1 MYLLFHHLPFLA
13 TGKVTLGKMA
23 NYSVASGLMIIGL
36 IILLSMGWLL
46 SSDIELVL
54 NGNDWRV
61 TDDGI
66 LTYSVSIPKYDL
78 STPEEDG
85 NTTLSRVRFQSR
97 DARIAGL
104 LRIPKLRQNAGIQN
118 RSVPGIVLLPGATVT
133 KEREQGLAKHLADL
147 GYATITIDQ
156 RNFGAVDAKGDLRMF
171 MDGTEPIEHKMVFD
185 AFAAA
190 EILRSH
196 PGIDPDRIIYVG
208 ESNGGRFAIIAC
220 ALDVKARGVLAIS
233 TCGYGTDAAIVS
245 AELTDQDLIRFYRSI
260 DPEAYLDK
268 IPPRSL
274 VMIHSAND
282 TVIPYQNAE
291 QTYARGFQPKAFH
304 TVGCRTHGYC
314 TEMNPFIEKELKDL

>member
-1 MYLLFHHLPFLA
+1 LL
-13 TGKVTLGKMA
+13 
-23 NYSVASGLMIIGL
+23 IIGL
-36 IILLSMGWLL
+36 LTFLSMGWLFP
-46 SSDIELVL
+46 SDIGLIL
-54 NGNDWRV
+54 NGNDWEV
-61 TDDGI
+61 TDEGI
-66 LTYSVSIPKYDL
+66 LTYSVSIPKYDM
-78 STPEEDG
+78 SPPEKDG
-85 NTTLSRVRFQSR
+85 NTTLTRVRFLSR
-97 DARIAGL
+97 GEQIAGL
-104 LRIPKLRQNAGIQN
+104 LRMPGQRQNAGIQN
-118 RSVPGIVLLPGATVT
+118 RSIPGIVLLPGATVT

-156 RNFGAVDAKGDLRMF
+156 RNLGMVDAKGDLEMFIKGIEPMENRM
-171 MDGTEPIEHKMVFD
+171 VYD
-185 AFAAA
+185 ALAAA
-190 EILRSH
+190 EVLRSH
-196 PGIDPDRIIYVG
+196 PSIDTGRIIYVG

-220 ALDVKARGVLAIS
+220 ALDAKARGVLAIS